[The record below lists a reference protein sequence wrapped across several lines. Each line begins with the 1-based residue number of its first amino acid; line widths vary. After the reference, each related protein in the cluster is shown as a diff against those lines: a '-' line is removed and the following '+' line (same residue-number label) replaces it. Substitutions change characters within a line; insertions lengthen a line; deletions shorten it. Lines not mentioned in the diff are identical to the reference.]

1 MLKEDLQAARSEIQ
15 SEIDNPNA
23 PAKKV
28 KNTLAYKMIK
38 IAYNLAKFWSAM
50 AALGLLSQIA
60 LKLLEKPLELSNTE
74 IPGLGILFGVAG
86 AIVGAVAGGEK
97 ITEGLAKV
105 KNGNRPPEGMGQ

>member
-1 MLKEDLQAARSEIQ
+1 MLKEELQSVQSEIQ
-15 SEIDNPNA
+15 KEIDNPNT

-28 KNTLAYKMIK
+28 KQTLAYKMIK
-38 IAYNLAKFWSAM
+38 IAYNLAKFWSGL
-50 AALGLLSQIA
+50 AALGLVSQIV
-60 LKLLEKPLELSNTE
+60 LKILEKPLNLTNTE

-105 KNGNRPPEGMGQ
+105 RNSQKPPEGMGQ